1 MAADERELG
10 RVLVIANPAAQNGRC
25 AEAAAFI
32 ERFLRYRGANVD
44 DYELALTTG
53 PGSAERYAEH
63 ARGYDTLLVVGGDGV
78 IHDTV
83 NGLMNRRTRDA
94 RPVLAIVP
102 MGSGNDYARMLGL
115 ARNDPERALAQIVHG
130 TRAFL
135 DLGRVNGRWF
145 CETCSFGLDAAIAF
159 DTMERRKRT
168 KAIGTLL
175 FAQSGISVFM
185 SHKEGWRFTGRVFE
199 GGEAQDISGEEIV
212 FACQV
217 GRTYGGGFEVCPEAS
232 PEDGLLDLCYTT
244 RFPNKP
250 KTLVLFGL
258 ARFGHHTGSREVRLR
273 RFERLEVDFETEP
286 PCQVDGEPLTGFTHF
301 EVESIPHA
309 LEVVLP
315 AR

>member
-115 ARNDPERALAQIVHG
+115 ARNDPE
-130 TRAFL
+130 
-135 DLGRVNGRWF
+135 WF

-250 KTLVLFGL
+250 KTLV
-258 ARFGHHTGSREVRLR
+258 V
-273 RFERLEVDFETEP
+273 
-286 PCQVDGEPLTGFTHF
+286 
-301 EVESIPHA
+301 
-309 LEVVLP
+309 
-315 AR
+315 